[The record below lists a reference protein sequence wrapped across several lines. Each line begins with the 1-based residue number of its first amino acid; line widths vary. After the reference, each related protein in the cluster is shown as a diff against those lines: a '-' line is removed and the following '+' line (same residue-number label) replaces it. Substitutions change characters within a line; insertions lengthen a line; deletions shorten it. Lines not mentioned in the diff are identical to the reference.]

1 MSGGTDQLPLVLVL
15 TGVALV
21 PLLLVMITSYAKI
34 AVVLHIL
41 RGALGAGQIPPAL
54 VLTGLALLLT
64 AVIMAPT
71 ALTAYEAARPELND
85 EALARPLSPAGVG
98 AMGRAA
104 LKARGPVMAFLQ
116 RNSDDGERALF
127 LKLANRGMAGQTP
140 PAAKVDENHPLV
152 LLPAFVV
159 GQLRTAF
166 LIGFLLFI
174 PFLVVDLLV
183 ANVLLALG
191 MNMLAPAAVALPF
204 KLLLFVLADGWSLLS
219 QGLVLSYV

>member
-1 MSGGTDQLPLVLVL
+1 MSGGGEQLPLVLVL
-15 TGVALV
+15 TGVALI
-21 PLLLVMITSYAKI
+21 PLLLVMITSYAKV

-41 RGALGAGQIPPAL
+41 RGALGAGQVPPAL

-71 ALTAYEAARPELND
+71 ATRAYEAAKPTLEQ
-85 EALARPLSPAGVG
+85 EALTRPLTREGVG
-98 AMGRAA
+98 AMARAA
-104 LKARGPVMAFLQ
+104 DKASGPVMAFLK
-116 RNSDDGERALF
+116 RNSDAEERALF
-127 LKLANRGMAGQTP
+127 GKLANRGRSGDEP
-140 PAAKVDENHPLV
+140 KVKEEHPLV

-204 KLLLFVLADGWSLLS
+204 KLLLFVLADGWTLLS
-219 QGLVLSYV
+219 QGLVLSYA

>member
-1 MSGGTDQLPLVLVL
+1 MSSGGGAGQLPLVLVL
-15 TGVALV
+15 TGVALI

-41 RGALGAGQIPPAL
+41 RGALGAGQVPPAL

-71 ALTAYEAARPELND
+71 ATVAYEAARPELTD
-85 EALARPLSPAGVG
+85 SALEKPLSTDGVRVM
-98 AMGRAA
+98 ARAA
-104 LKARGPVMAFLQ
+104 IKAQGPVMAFLR
-116 RNSDDGERALF
+116 RNSDAEERALF
-127 LKLANRGMAGQTP
+127 LKLSNRGGKSQ
-140 PAAKVDENHPLV
+140 PAKTVHEDHPLV

-191 MNMLAPAAVALPF
+191 LNMLAPAAVALPF

>member
-1 MSGGTDQLPLVLVL
+1 
-15 TGVALV
+15 
-21 PLLLVMITSYAKI
+21 
-34 AVVLHIL
+34 
-41 RGALGAGQIPPAL
+41 
-54 VLTGLALLLT
+54 
-64 AVIMAPT
+64 MAPT
-71 ALTAYEAARPELND
+71 ATAAYEAARPELND
-85 EALARPLSPAGVG
+85 SALDKPLSPAGVG
-98 AMGRAA
+98 VLARAA
-104 LKARGPVMAFLQ
+104 VKAQGPVVAFLR
-116 RNSDDGERALF
+116 RNSDAEERALF
-127 LKLANRGMAGQTP
+127 LKLSSRGSKGQPTP
-140 PAAKVDENHPLV
+140 TVDEDHPLV
-152 LLPAFVV
+152 LLPAFLV

>member
-1 MSGGTDQLPLVLVL
+1 MSGGGDQLPLVILL

-21 PLLLVMITSYAKI
+21 PLLLVMITSYAKV

-41 RGALGAGQIPPAL
+41 RGALGAGQVPPAL

-71 ALTAYEAARPELND
+71 ATRVYEAARPALAQ
-85 EALARPLSPAGVG
+85 EALDAPLSKEGVG
-98 AMGRAA
+98 ALTRVADRAS
-104 LKARGPVMAFLQ
+104 GPVMAFLK
-116 RNSDDGERALF
+116 RNSDEEERALF
-127 LKLANRGMAGQTP
+127 GKLANRGRSGDE
-140 PAAKVDENHPLV
+140 PAVREDHPLV
-152 LLPAFVV
+152 LLPAFMV

-204 KLLLFVLADGWSLLS
+204 ELLLFVLADGWTLLS
-219 QGLVLSYV
+219 QGLVLSYA